1 MADTAKRP
9 PFLLLVGS
17 GTLCTIVLVVFARLA
32 YGLVLPAMR
41 DSLGLS
47 NTDMATLGTI
57 TALGY
62 LSLVMVAGVFAA
74 RFGARRSVL
83 LGLLIACAGF
93 AGLSQASDYRMLVPW
108 MVLLGFGTAFGY
120 TPLISLLASWYPNR
134 RGTVIGLAN
143 AGVGAGTLV
152 SGHLV
157 PWLISADAQDGW
169 RLVWEVFA
177 GFGLLVVLAVFAFL
191 HDPPRQYAPA
201 DGAPGHQ
208 VLRIYRQPRV
218 VMVGLVYGVV
228 GMTYIAQAVFMYSFA
243 LDAGISELRAGQ
255 MVSTLGLVS
264 IFSGPAWGSLAGRI
278 GHGNTLTLC
287 MALALLATLLPVIAP
302 ESSWAFALHY
312 PLLGLCI
319 GGLFTSTLAAASS
332 SVPAWQGA
340 VAVSFVTLFFASGQ
354 LVGPYAAGLLIE
366 WQGFR
371 TAFAASCLMMVLG
384 LVFCWRLRRT

>member
-1 MADTAKRP
+1 MADTARRP

-83 LGLLIACAGF
+83 LGLLIACVGF

-143 AGVGAGTLV
+143 AGVGVGTLV

-157 PWLISADAQDGW
+157 PWLISTDAQDGW

-177 GFGLLVVLAVFAFL
+177 GCGALVMLAVFAFL
-191 HDPPRQYAPA
+191 HDPPRQNAPDA
-201 DGAPGHQ
+201 GTPGHQ
-208 VLRIYRQPRV
+208 VLRIYRHPRV

-243 LDAGISELRAGQ
+243 LDAGITELRAGQ

-264 IFSGPAWGSLAGRI
+264 VFSGPTWGSLADRI

-287 MALALLATLLPVIAP
+287 MALALLATVLPVMAP
-302 ESSWAFALHY
+302 EPWAFALHY
-312 PLLGLCI
+312 PMLGLCI

-332 SVPAWQGA
+332 SVPAWQSA
-340 VAVSFVTLFFASGQ
+340 VAVSFVTLFFAAGQ

-366 WQGFR
+366 WHSFR
-371 TAFAASCLMMVLG
+371 AAFAASCLMMGLG